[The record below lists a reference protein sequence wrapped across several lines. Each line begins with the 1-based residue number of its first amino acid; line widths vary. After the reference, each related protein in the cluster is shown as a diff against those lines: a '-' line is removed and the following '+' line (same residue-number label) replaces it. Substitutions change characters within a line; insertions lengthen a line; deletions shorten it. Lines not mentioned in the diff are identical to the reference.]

1 MLDLPSCKSFVRSL
15 LILFPRT
22 QENRSISQPA
32 EIIKSI
38 FIYIGNYG
46 DTTKLR
52 QIIRQLNPSTGYVYI
67 HLSRN

>member
-1 MLDLPSCKSFVRSL
+1 MLDLPSCKSFARSF

-22 QENRSISQPA
+22 QENRSISQPG

-52 QIIRQLNPSTGYVYI
+52 QIVGQLNRSTGYV
-67 HLSRN
+67 